1 MPRQS
6 LLWNTYT
13 TGQEPGGS
21 PLLPLCELTCQTWHF
36 TTKAS
41 PARKSTRFRLHTPLL
56 QVAEAGLQSLLAQ
69 MKAPFTLR
77 GRSQAWGSRWRCTHM
92 DGSSRHPGDTS
103 GLHTNTHGQQRKRS
117 NGLLSHQLLVSSS
130 KQQRGCCLSNSWPR
144 ERTLFLA
151 QPRHMSF
158 HGSTGAKRNPQEREP
173 RAAGTDTGHHT
184 VLDYGR
190 CSGLPFPLT
199 SVHGRAVGV
208 HSGIYFL
215 GTG

>member
-1 MPRQS
+1 MAALS
-6 LLWNTYT
+6 
-13 TGQEPGGS
+13 
-21 PLLPLCELTCQTWHF
+21 LPLCELTCQTWHF

-41 PARKSTRFRLHTPLL
+41 PARKSTRCRLHTLLL

-117 NGLLSHQLLVSSS
+117 NSLLSHQLVVSSS
-130 KQQRGCCLSNSWPR
+130 KQQRGCCLSDPWPR
-144 ERTLFLA
+144 ERNLFLA

-173 RAAGTDTGHHT
+173 RAAETDTGHHA

-199 SVHGRAVGV
+199 SLHGRAVGV